1 MRLFFLIVFA
11 LWSFT
16 TGANAH
22 AENKTYVYDNK
33 DPELFCLAQNIF
45 FEAGTESYMGKVA
58 VALVTLNRV
67 KDIRYP
73 NNVCDVV
80 KQGPTYESWKTRQT
94 DDPTDAIFWPVRNK
108 CQFSWYC
115 DGKSDDIPDNARIG
129 WKQAQEVALYT
140 LVLNQYKGLV
150 EGATHYH
157 ADYVNPDW
165 RHKLTLIG
173 QIDRHIFYRWD

>member
-1 MRLFFLIVFA
+1 MRFLLITLIT
-11 LWSFT
+11 LWAFT
-16 TGANAH
+16 SNAIARINYMH
-22 AENKTYVYDNK
+22 QNK

-45 FEAGTESYMGKVA
+45 HEAGTESFMGKVA

-67 KDIRYP
+67 KDNRYP
-73 NNVCDVV
+73 NTVCDVV
-80 KQGPTYESWKTRQT
+80 KQGPTRESWKTKMT
-94 DDPTDAIFWPVRNK
+94 PDPSDAEFYPVRNM

-115 DGKSDDIPDNARIG
+115 DGKDDRIVDGIG

-150 EGATHYH
+150 EGSTHYH
-157 ADYVNPDW
+157 ADYVAPDW
-165 RHKLTLIG
+165 RHRLTLIG